1 MDDKTVNVS
10 ELGPSAWYLA
20 EESVASCLLVE
31 PTETLEKVRQVV
43 QVDDFAAEQAR
54 SVFLSACLLAD
65 AKKPIDPTTILSQAA
80 EAGLPLTEEWIRG
93 AMKAY
98 LTTANVEYNASIVRE
113 SAILRRA
120 REIGEALAEESMT
133 PQEAMEQLNDAL
145 SHRVSVLSTPRDDAV
160 GFYTYLQDVTGGKIR
175 PFLSTGLANLDE
187 ILGGGLVAEGL
198 ITLAGRP
205 GQGKTV
211 AGLVISEN
219 VAAAGGRVLYESLE
233 MSKEQLWSRRVSR
246 WSGVPYAKLMN
257 GTFNQ
262 DTDKDW
268 KSIIDAMSALS
279 KRNLIINSTNAK
291 MSDIERHVRQ
301 AGKLDLIV
309 IDHLGLIIPDKVT
322 DSLYLPTTM
331 ACHALKR
338 LAKSTGTPVL
348 MLCQLNRANTQRS
361 DKRGTLADLRN
372 SGAIE
377 EDSDAVIFI
386 HRDAYYLPPEEQPK
400 PWEPQVM
407 EMHVAKN
414 RHGETG
420 AVYMD
425 FIGSNA
431 NIRARDDAYGNT
443 MRTTDERT
451 PFEGR

>member
-1 MDDKTVNVS
+1 MNETNIYNPD
-10 ELGPSAWYLA
+10 AWLLA
-20 EESVASCLLVE
+20 EESVASCILVE
-31 PTETLEKVRQVV
+31 PRETLPLVRQIVSAS
-43 QVDDFAAEQAR
+43 DFASDPAR
-54 SVFLSACLLAD
+54 SVFRAACSLD
-65 AKKPIDPTTILSQAA
+65 DEHSPIDPTTILAQA
-80 EAGLPLTEEWIRG
+80 EKEELPLSSEWVKET
-93 AMKAY
+93 MQAY
-98 LTTANVEYNASIVRE
+98 LTTANVEYNAQIIRE
-113 SAILRRA
+113 CAVSRKAKDIGWALEQG
-120 REIGEALAEESMT
+120 EIEAQTAVEQLQDALAARPT
-133 PQEAMEQLNDAL
+133 I
-145 SHRVSVLSTPRDDAV
+145 LSTPSEDARE
-160 GFYTYLQDVTGGKIR
+160 FYNYLNELEAGKVK
-175 PFLSTGLANLDE
+175 PFLSTGLPNLDE

-211 AGLVISEN
+211 AGLVIAEN

-233 MSKEQLWSRRVSR
+233 MSKTQLWARRVARMSGVSYKKLMGGTFDMQGEQEWKAIAKATGELSRR
-246 WSGVPYAKLMN
+246 
-257 GTFNQ
+257 
-262 DTDKDW
+262 
-268 KSIIDAMSALS
+268 
-279 KRNLIINSTNAK
+279 NLFINSTNAK

-348 MLCQLNRANTQRS
+348 MLCQLNRANTQRA

-386 HRDAYYLPPEEQPK
+386 HRDAYYLPPEQQPK
-400 PWEPQVM
+400 PWEPQTM
-407 EMHVAKN
+407 EMNVAKN

-425 FIGSNA
+425 FVGMLA
-431 NIRARDDAYGNT
+431 NINPQTDVYGKGFKTSN
-443 MRTTDERT
+443 DRT
-451 PFEGR
+451 PWEGR

>member
-1 MDDKTVNVS
+1 MSTEPNIQA
-10 ELGPSAWYLA
+10 LGPNAWYMA
-20 EESVASCLLVE
+20 EESVAACILVE
-31 PTETLEKVRQVV
+31 PTETLGLVRQIVTA
-43 QVDDFAAEQAR
+43 DDFALEQAK
-54 SVFLSACLLAD
+54 SVFMAACLLSD
-65 AKKPIDPTTILSQAA
+65 NKKPIDPTTILVQAK
-80 EAGLPLTEEWIRG
+80 ESSLPLTSEWVRQT
-93 AMKAY
+93 MQAY
-98 LTTANVEYNASIVRE
+98 LTTANVEYNASIIRECSIVRK
-113 SAILRRA
+113 S
-120 REIGEALAEESMT
+120 REIGAALEAEEIA
-133 PQEAMEQLNDAL
+133 PQDAIEKLQDAL
-145 SHRVSVLSTPRDDAV
+145 SHRASMLSTPVEDATE
-160 GFYTYLQDVTGGKIR
+160 FYGYLKDVSSGNVK
-175 PFLSTGLANLDE
+175 PFLSTGLPNLDE
-187 ILGGGLVAEGL
+187 ILGGGLISEGL

-211 AGLVISEN
+211 AGLVIAEN

-233 MSKEQLWSRRVSR
+233 MSKEQLWARRVSR
-246 WSGVPYAKLMN
+246 KSAVPYKKLMN
-257 GTFNQ
+257 GSFNQ
-262 DTDKDW
+262 ESDADW
-268 KSIIDAMSALS
+268 KSIMSAMSELA

-291 MSDIERHVRQ
+291 ISDIERHVRQ
-301 AGKLDLIV
+301 AGHLDLIV

-331 ACHALKR
+331 ASHALKR

-386 HRDAYYLPPEEQPK
+386 HREAYYLPPEEQPK
-400 PWEPQVM
+400 SWEPQTM
-407 EMHVAKN
+407 EMNVAKN

-425 FIGSNA
+425 FIGMLA
-431 NIRARDDAYGNT
+431 NIRPKENYGGSFKNT
-443 MRTTDERT
+443 NSST

>member
-1 MDDKTVNVS
+1 MSNEIDLFNPD
-10 ELGPSAWYLA
+10 AWVLA
-20 EESVASCLLVE
+20 EESVAGCILCA
-31 PTETLEKVRQVV
+31 PQETLPLIRQIVSAS
-43 QVDDFAAEQAR
+43 DFATDPAR
-54 SVFLSACLLAD
+54 SVFRAASSLSD
-65 AKKPIDPTTILSQAA
+65 DHKPIDPTTILAQA
-80 EAGLPLTEEWIRG
+80 EKEGLPLSAEWVKQTM
-93 AMKAY
+93 AAY
-98 LTTANVEYNASIVRE
+98 LTTANVEYNASIIRE
-113 SAILRRA
+113 RA
-120 REIGEALAEESMT
+120 VTRKAKDIGWALEQGEIE
-133 PQEAMEQLNDAL
+133 PQTAVEQLQDAL
-145 SHRVSVLSTPRDDAV
+145 SARPTVLSTPVEDARQ
-160 GFYTYLQDVTGGKIR
+160 FFNYLNDVSSGEVK
-175 PFLSTGLANLDE
+175 PFISTGLRNLDE
-187 ILGGGLVAEGL
+187 ILGGGLISEGL

-211 AGLVISEN
+211 AGLVIAEN

-233 MSKEQLWSRRVSR
+233 MSKEQLWARRVAR
-246 WSGVPYAKLMN
+246 ATGIAYKKLLN
-257 GTFNQ
+257 GKF
-262 DTDKDW
+262 DVDSERDW
-268 KSIIDAMSALS
+268 KAIAKATSDLS
-279 KRNLIINSTNAK
+279 KRSLYISSTNAK
-291 MSDIERHVRQ
+291 LADIERHVRQ
-301 AGKLDLIV
+301 SGKLDLIV

-348 MLCQLNRANTQRS
+348 MLCQLNRANTQRQ

-407 EMHVAKN
+407 EMNVAKN

-425 FIGSNA
+425 FVGMLA
-431 NIRARDDAYGNT
+431 NIRAKDEWENRGFNH
-443 MRTTDERT
+443 TDEST
-451 PFEGR
+451 PWEGR